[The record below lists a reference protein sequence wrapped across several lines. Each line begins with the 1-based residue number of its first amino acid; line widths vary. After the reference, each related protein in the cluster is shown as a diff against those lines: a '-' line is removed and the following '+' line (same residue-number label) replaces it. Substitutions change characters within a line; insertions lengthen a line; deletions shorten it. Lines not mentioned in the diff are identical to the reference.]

1 MVLASIAAIVGAFA
15 LIILVHEAGHFFA
28 ARLSGMAV
36 HEFSIGFGRPLL
48 FRFRRGETQY
58 SLRLWPFISYVRV
71 AGMEPE
77 DEHPRG
83 FNRKSR
89 LAQAFVLVTGCLMNF
104 LLAMA
109 IYVLIGAFIG
119 LPVPQNRVKEVMRGT
134 PAAAA
139 RIMAGDRIVGVEGRA
154 DLSVEA
160 ILKAVQAHAE
170 RPMEL
175 LVERDGERRAIMLTP
190 KTHYIYDV
198 RGLRLVKVPIGRIG
212 VGFDFVRERAGIA
225 RSVVMG
231 YETTWEM
238 IKWQAASI
246 IAMITRQAP
255 ADVMG
260 PVGVV
265 DTMYREARSGWADFL
280 TIVAAIAVTVGFINL
295 LPVPPLDGSRLV
307 IVAIEAARR
316 KPFDKQK
323 ESLVHLVGLAV
334 ILALVLLITYRD
346 IIRIAAGREQTP

>member
-1 MVLASIAAIVGAFA
+1 VMLASIAAIIGAFA
-15 LIILVHEAGHFFA
+15 LIVLVHEAGHFFA

-48 FRFRRGETQY
+48 FWFRRGETQY
-58 SLRLWPFISYVRV
+58 SLRLWPFISFVRV
-71 AGMEPE
+71 AGMEPG
-77 DEHPRG
+77 DEHPQG
-83 FNRKSR
+83 FNTKPRV
-89 LAQAFVLVTGCLMNF
+89 AQAFVLVTGCLMNF

-119 LPVPQNRVKEVMRGT
+119 VPVAQNRVKEVIPGT

-139 RIMAGDRIVGVEGRA
+139 HIMPGDRIVGVEGRA
-154 DLSVEA
+154 DLSVENIRKA
-160 ILKAVQAHAE
+160 IQAHPN
-170 RPMEL
+170 RPMKL
-175 LVERDGERRAIMLTP
+175 VVERDGERRTIALTP
-190 KTHYIYDV
+190 KTEYTYDLK
-198 RGLRLVKVPIGRIG
+198 GLRVIKVRIG
-212 VGFDFVRERAGIA
+212 LIGVLFGVVRERAGIA
-225 RSVVMG
+225 SSIVIG
-231 YETTWEM
+231 YESTWEM
-238 IKWQAASI
+238 IQWQAAGM
-246 IAMITRQAP
+246 IAMIARQVP

-265 DTMYREARSGWADFL
+265 HIMYSEARSSWADFL

-295 LPVPPLDGSRLV
+295 LPVPPLDGSRLI
-307 IVAIEAARR
+307 IVVIEAVRR

-346 IIRIAAGREQTP
+346 IIRIAAGRE

>member
-1 MVLASIAAIVGAFA
+1 MLASASIAAIVGAFG
-15 LIILVHEAGHFFA
+15 LIILVHEAGHFLA

-48 FRFRRGETQY
+48 LWFRRGETQY
-58 SLRLWPFISYVRV
+58 SLRLWPFISFVRV
-71 AGMEPE
+71 AGMEPG

-83 FNRKSR
+83 FNTKSR
-89 LAQAFVLVTGCLMNF
+89 LSQAFVLVTGCLMNF

-109 IYVLIGAFIG
+109 IYVAIGAFIG
-119 LPVPQNRVKEVMRGT
+119 LPVSLNRVKEVMPGT

-160 ILKAVQAHAE
+160 IRKEIRAHADK
-170 RPMEL
+170 PMKL
-175 LVERDGERRAIMLTP
+175 VVERDGKRRTIALTP
-190 KTHYIYDV
+190 KAQPEYDV
-198 RGLRLVKVPIGRIG
+198 RGLRVHKVRVGLIG
-212 VGFDFVRERAGIA
+212 VVFDGVRERAGFVKSI
-225 RSVVMG
+225 VVG
-231 YETTWEM
+231 YELTWQM
-238 IKWQAASI
+238 IQLQAIGI
-246 IAMITRQAP
+246 IAAITRQLP
-255 ADVMG
+255 ADVVG

-265 DTMYREARSGWADFL
+265 DAMYREARSGWADFL
-280 TIVAAIAVTVGFINL
+280 TIVAFIAITVGFINL

-307 IVAIEAARR
+307 IVAIEAIRR
-316 KPFDKQK
+316 KPFDKRK

-346 IIRIAAGREQTP
+346 IIRIATGRE

>member
-1 MVLASIAAIVGAFA
+1 MSLVSIAAIVGAFA

-28 ARLSGMAV
+28 ARLAGMAV

-48 FRFRRGETQY
+48 FWFRRGQTQY

-71 AGMEPE
+71 AGMEPG
-77 DEHPRG
+77 DEHPQG
-83 FNRKSR
+83 FNTKSR

-104 LLAMA
+104 VLAMT
-109 IYVLIGAFIG
+109 IYVMIGALIGV
-119 LPVPQNRVKEVMRGT
+119 PVAQNLVKEVMPGT

-139 RIMAGDRIVGVEGRA
+139 QIMPGDRIVGVDGRA
-154 DLSVEA
+154 DLSVEQIRKA
-160 ILKAVQAHAE
+160 IQEHPN
-170 RPMEL
+170 RPMKL
-175 LVERDGERRAIMLTP
+175 VVERDGEHRTIALTP
-190 KTHYIYDV
+190 KTDYLYDV
-198 RGLRLVKVPIGRIG
+198 RGLRVIKVAIGLIG
-212 VGFDFVRERAGIA
+212 VGFDVAWERAGIA
-225 RSVVMG
+225 RSIVIG
-231 YETTWEM
+231 YETTWAM
-238 IKWQAASI
+238 IHLQAVSI
-246 IAMITRQAP
+246 IAMITRQVP

-265 DTMYREARSGWADFL
+265 DAMYREARSGWADFL
-280 TIVAAIAVTVGFINL
+280 AIVAAIAVTVGFINL

-307 IVAIEAARR
+307 IVVIEAVRR

-346 IIRIAAGREQTP
+346 IIRIAAGRE